1 MELGYKPVL
10 VVVVAV
16 VVKRTLLHVEPKIV
30 SSEGSRVVNNQFDLP
45 SGFMRL
51 PNKGR
56 VKPVWVVAKP
66 IQVINQF
73 NPSPLSPT

>member
-1 MELGYKPVL
+1 MQLRL
-10 VVVVAV
+10 SNRVA
-16 VVKRTLLHVEPKIV
+16 
-30 SSEGSRVVNNQFDLP
+30 NNQFNLP
-45 SGFMRL
+45 SNFTRL